1 MAWFIDESSFSP
13 TAKSSL
19 YATPLPS
26 PGDRDF
32 SNTALSSLNS
42 HPDLFAVITPI
53 NIDIFRELLQDHPNR
68 LFVDSI
74 LRGLSEGFWPCADTA
89 MDGYPLTWDNS
100 FRPLKNEEHQAFVQ
114 QQVDEEV
121 RLGRFSHPFGPDL
134 LGGMY
139 STPVHVVPKPNSSK
153 LRLVVDHSAGEF
165 SLNSMIN
172 LDDSSGVKLDGMR
185 SLGLSLLQFRREHG
199 NVPLVVFKSD
209 VSQAYRRLPMH
220 PLWQLKQ
227 VITVNNKRYV
237 DRCNN
242 FGGRGSA
249 LIWISFM
256 SLVTW
261 IASVVL
267 LLEHL
272 KLYMDDSFS
281 FELEG
286 NVLLYEPYGTY
297 LPWKQALLLKLWD
310 RLGIPH
316 EPSKQIF
323 GRQLTIIGFD
333 VDPNKMIIS
342 ILQDKKAE
350 IISYIRNFAIPRH
363 HHTLREFQ
371 QIAGTINWLFNVF
384 PLLKPGLSAVYN
396 KMRNKSK
403 LLAQIYVNVDVVK
416 ELTWLADHLEHLP
429 GVLLLD
435 SLDWSPETAD
445 DVVTIYTDA
454 SLVGLT
460 YWFPEIN
467 FGFQSRLPHH
477 TPSGSI
483 FFFEALAVCSAIH
496 ALADTDPIPRHVAIF
511 TDNTNTVDIFN
522 SLRASAPYNQLL
534 ISSVD
539 VLLKLNVDLRVYHV
553 SGAENNVAD
562 ALSRFDNDRAIRLV
576 PDLIIDDFT
585 PPRDSLGATK
595 K

>member
-1 MAWFIDESSFSP
+1 
-13 TAKSSL
+13 
-19 YATPLPS
+19 
-26 PGDRDF
+26 
-32 SNTALSSLNS
+32 
-42 HPDLFAVITPI
+42 
-53 NIDIFRELLQDHPNR
+53 
-68 LFVDSI
+68 
-74 LRGLSEGFWPCADTA
+74 

>member
-1 MAWFIDESSFSP
+1 
-13 TAKSSL
+13 
-19 YATPLPS
+19 
-26 PGDRDF
+26 
-32 SNTALSSLNS
+32 
-42 HPDLFAVITPI
+42 
-53 NIDIFRELLQDHPNR
+53 
-68 LFVDSI
+68 
-74 LRGLSEGFWPCADTA
+74 
-89 MDGYPLTWDNS
+89 
-100 FRPLKNEEHQAFVQ
+100 
-114 QQVDEEV
+114 
-121 RLGRFSHPFGPDL
+121 
-134 LGGMY
+134 
-139 STPVHVVPKPNSSK
+139 
-153 LRLVVDHSAGEF
+153 
-165 SLNSMIN
+165 
-172 LDDSSGVKLDGMR
+172 
-185 SLGLSLLQFRREHG
+185 
-199 NVPLVVFKSD
+199 
-209 VSQAYRRLPMH
+209 
-220 PLWQLKQ
+220 
-227 VITVNNKRYV
+227 
-237 DRCNN
+237 
-242 FGGRGSA
+242 
-249 LIWISFM
+249 M
-256 SLVTW
+256 SLMTW
-261 IASVVL
+261 IASIVL

-286 NVLLYEPYGTY
+286 NVLLYEPYGSY
-297 LPWKQALLLKLWD
+297 LPRKQALLLKLWD
-310 RLGIPH
+310 RRGILH

-323 GRQLTIIGFD
+323 GRQLTIIGFN

-342 ILQDKKAE
+342 IPQDKKAE

-363 HHTLREFQ
+363 RHTLHEFQ
-371 QIAGTINWLFNVF
+371 QIVGTINWLFNIF

-396 KMRNKSK
+396 KMCNKSK

-435 SLDWSPETAD
+435 SLDWSPEMAE

-454 SLVGLT
+454 SLVGLA

-467 FGFQSRLPHH
+467 FGFQSHLPHH
-477 TPSGSI
+477 APSGSI

-539 VLLKLNVDLRVYHV
+539 VLLKLNVDLHVYHV

-562 ALSRFDNDRAIRLV
+562 ALSCFDNDRAIRLV

-585 PPRDSLGATK
+585 PPQDSLGATK